1 MPRQIGF
8 GVAEI
13 SSLQRRYV
21 NDVLSKNR
29 LSYGDYSRRFEEEIA
44 RLHDRRFAI
53 FCNSGTSALQIAVH
67 ALKEVHGWRDGD
79 EILVPAVTFVATSNV
94 VLQNGLRPV
103 FVDVEPDHFGID
115 SEQLARHLSPRT
127 RAVLPVHLFGQPCDM
142 AGVLEF
148 AQRNGLSVLEDSCE
162 TMFVRFRGK
171 PSGSWGEI
179 SCFSTYV
186 AHLIV
191 TGVGGFATTND
202 ERLAVLMRSLINH
215 GRDPIYLS
223 IDDDDPDREI
233 LERMV
238 TRRFSFDHVGY
249 SYRATELEA
258 ALGVGQLPEYRRI
271 LHRRQ
276 ENAEYLTR
284 KLEPLQ
290 EFLQL
295 PSSREA
301 TEHAYMVYPIV
312 VREDIPREELLLH
325 LERAGI
331 ETRHLLP
338 LLNQPVY
345 RKLFGDL
352 EPLYPVAARLNR
364 CGFFIGCHQELSLDD
379 MEYVAETF
387 QSFFGSR
394 RPAAQLVSQPV
405 SIFGRN
411 D

>member
-13 SSLQRRYV
+13 SPLQRRYV
-21 NDVLSKNR
+21 DDVLSKNR
-29 LSYGDYSRRFEEEIA
+29 LSYGEYSRRFEEEIA

-53 FCNSGTSALQIAVH
+53 FCNSGTSALQVAVH

-94 VLQNGLRPV
+94 VIQNGLRPV

-115 SEQLARHLSPRT
+115 PEQLDRHLSPRT
-127 RAVLPVHLFGQPCDM
+127 RAILPVHLFGQPCDM

-148 AQRNGLSVLEDSCE
+148 ANRNGLPVLEDSCE
-162 TMFVRFRGK
+162 TMFVRYRGK
-171 PSGSWGEI
+171 PSGSWGEVA
-179 SCFSTYV
+179 CFSTYV

-191 TGVGGFATTND
+191 TGVGGFAATND

-223 IDDDDPDREI
+223 IDDDDPDRGI
-233 LERMV
+233 LERIV
-238 TRRFSFDHVGY
+238 TRRFLFDQVGY
-249 SYRATELEA
+249 RYRATELEA
-258 ALGVGQLPEYRRI
+258 ALGLGQLSQYREI
-271 LHRRQ
+271 LQRRQ
-276 ENAEYLTR
+276 ENATLLTR
-284 KLEPLQ
+284 ILEPLR

-295 PSSREA
+295 PSNREA

-312 VREDIPREELLLH
+312 ARQDIPREELLLH
-325 LERAGI
+325 LEKAGI

-345 RKLFGDL
+345 RRLFGDL
-352 EPLYPVAARLNR
+352 EPRYPVAARLNR
-364 CGFFIGCHQELSLDD
+364 CGFFIGCHQGLSAAD
-379 MEYVAETF
+379 MEYVADAF
-387 QSFFGSR
+387 YSFFGSR
-394 RPAAQLVSQPV
+394 RQVPNLASQQVSH
-405 SIFGRN
+405 IRA
-411 D
+411 

>member
-1 MPRQIGF
+1 
-8 GVAEI
+8 
-13 SSLQRRYV
+13 
-21 NDVLSKNR
+21 
-29 LSYGDYSRRFEEEIA
+29 
-44 RLHDRRFAI
+44 
-53 FCNSGTSALQIAVH
+53 
-67 ALKEVHGWRDGD
+67 
-79 EILVPAVTFVATSNV
+79 VTFVATSNV
-94 VLQNGLRPV
+94 VLQNRLRPV

-127 RAVLPVHLFGQPCDM
+127 RAVLPVHLFGQPSDM

-148 AQRNGLSVLEDSCE
+148 AQSNHLSVLEDSCE
-162 TMFVRFRGK
+162 TMFVRYRGK
-171 PSGSWGEI
+171 PSGSWGEV

-233 LERMV
+233 LERIV

-258 ALGVGQLPEYRRI
+258 ALGLGHLAEYREMLR
-271 LHRRQ
+271 RRQ
-276 ENAEYLTR
+276 ENATYLTR
-284 KLEPLQ
+284 QLEPLR

-295 PSSREA
+295 PSNRAA

-312 VREDIPREELLLH
+312 VREDVPREQLLFH
-325 LERAGI
+325 LEKAGI

-345 RKLFGDL
+345 RRLFGDL
-352 EPLYPVAARLNR
+352 EPQYPVAAQLNR
-364 CGFFIGCHQELSLDD
+364 CGFFIGCHQGLSLAD
-379 MEYVAETF
+379 MEYVAEVF
-387 QSFFGSR
+387 QGFFGTR
-394 RPAAQLVSQPV
+394 RPAGQLASQGVSVFARDDP
-405 SIFGRN
+405 G
-411 D
+411 